1 MLIEFSVSNFR
12 SIAGVQQLSFSASSL
27 KEASQ
32 NQCFSPVG
40 SGDVQKLTLLKSAVI
55 YGANAAGKSNIIKA
69 LGAMRSVVLN
79 SAKSGQRGDALP
91 LVPFKLDVERL
102 NKPSEFELVFVAQGV
117 RYQYGFSASV
127 KRVHEEWLFAYP
139 KGRPQKW
146 FSRVWDDEVK
156 EFDWDFGTSLSGEK
170 QVWKNS
176 TRDNALFLSTAVQ
189 LNSEQLQPIF
199 DWFKSGLHIIGVNG
213 LSPAFSAQ
221 YCHDGAQASVLDF
234 LKASDLGIEG
244 LEIEADPFDEAN
256 LPEDLP
262 QGLREVISAEMKD
275 KKVFEVKTLHRT
287 LQGMPVPFELDDEST
302 GSQKLFA
309 FAGSWLDVLK
319 MGSILVVDELHDNL
333 HPKLVQY
340 LVELFHNPKTNP
352 KNAQLIFTTHETS
365 ILNQDVF
372 RRDQIWF
379 CEKDELQSTLLFP
392 LTDFSPRKGRENLE
406 TAYLAGRYGAVP
418 FIEEFE

>member
-12 SIAGVQQLSFSASSL
+12 SISARQQLSFAAGAL

-32 NQCFSPVG
+32 NQCFVPIG
-40 SGDVQKLTLLKSAVI
+40 SEYVQKLTLLKSAVI

-69 LGAMRSVVLN
+69 LGAMRSVVLH

-91 LVPFKLDVERL
+91 LVPFKLDGELL

-117 RYQYGFSASV
+117 RYQYGFSACAS
-127 KRVHEEWLFAYP
+127 RVHEEWLFAYP

-146 FSRVWDDEVK
+146 FSRVWDDELK
-156 EFDWDFGTSLSGEK
+156 EFDFEFGTGLAGEK
-170 QVWKNS
+170 QVWRS
-176 TRDNALFLSTAVQ
+176 ATRNNALFLSTAVQ

-199 DWFKSGLHIIGVNG
+199 DWFKLGLHIIGVNG
-213 LSPAFSAQ
+213 VSPAFSAQ
-221 YCHDGAQASVLDF
+221 YCHDGDQASVLDF
-234 LKASDLGIEG
+234 LKAADLGIEG
-244 LEIEADPFDEAN
+244 LDIQAEPFDEAS
-256 LPEDLP
+256 LPDDLP
-262 QGLREVISAEMKD
+262 DGLREVISAEMKD
-275 KKVFEVKTLHRT
+275 KKVFEVKTLHKT
-287 LQGMPVPFELDDEST
+287 LQGVPVPFDLDDEST

-309 FAGSWLDVLK
+309 FAGPWLDVLK
-319 MGSILVVDELHDNL
+319 MGSVLVVDELHDNL
-333 HPKLVQY
+333 HPRLVQY
-340 LVELFHNPKTNP
+340 LVELFHNPKTNS
-352 KNAQLIFTTHETS
+352 KNAQLVFTTHETS

-379 CEKDELQSTLLFP
+379 CEKDEFQSTLLFP

-418 FIEEFE
+418 FIERS